1 MDRFWSDC
9 FLPWSIITF
18 SSPFA
23 IGPPWPMKNKA
34 CGRPR
39 SGCVIALKN
48 ETKLAKRCSSY
59 RGYMAPNA
67 CDATNVVV
75 RAFKPISLSFA
86 ELAGDVGSRYSKRA
100 FVHHYVGE
108 GMEEGEFSEA
118 REDLAARMQ
127 TKQLDMKKLSTKKRP
142 KSPVRRSRLNDHL
155 I

>member
-1 MDRFWSDC
+1 
-9 FLPWSIITF
+9 
-18 SSPFA
+18 
-23 IGPPWPMKNKA
+23 
-34 CGRPR
+34 
-39 SGCVIALKN
+39 
-48 ETKLAKRCSSY
+48 
-59 RGYMAPNA
+59 MAPNA